1 MSRNEQS
8 KPTVAA
14 GKYWHESARP
24 LTSLA
29 FVIPFLLFY
38 EVGVL
43 TLGPLAIRNAAD
55 VWLRTWLDFIGF
67 GQYFL
72 LPILTCGA
80 LLAWHHATGQ
90 PWRFRGHVLYGMWI
104 ESMLFGL
111 LLLVLAVSQRALFST
126 ILPAASAPSSGH
138 GGFWA
143 LMVGY
148 VGAGIYE
155 ELLFRLLLLPAVL
168 GAFRLTG
175 LSRRLSTFAAVVTVS
190 LLFSAAHYQFDVV
203 IAGQAFS
210 MPYGDSFAW
219 YSFLFRFSAGV
230 FFSLLFWYRG
240 FGIAVGTHAIYDLYT
255 LY

>member
-1 MSRNEQS
+1 MSRNETS
-8 KPTVAA
+8 KTPDAA

-29 FVIPFLLFY
+29 FVMPFLLFY

-55 VWLRTWLDFIGF
+55 VWLRNWLDLIGF

-80 LLAWHHATGQ
+80 LLAWHHATDQ
-90 PWRFRGHVLYGMWI
+90 PWRFEGRVLYGMWI
-104 ESMLFGL
+104 ESLLFGM
-111 LLLVLAVSQRALFST
+111 LLLVLATWQRALFNT
-126 ILPAASAPSSGH
+126 ILPAASSQFPEH
-138 GGFWA
+138 GGLVA

-148 VGAGIYE
+148 VGAGLYE

-168 GAFRLTG
+168 GVFRLTG
-175 LSRRLSTFAAVVTVS
+175 LSRRSSAFAAVVTVS
-190 LLFSAAHYQFDVV
+190 LLFSAAHYQFHVV
-203 IAGQAFS
+203 IAGQSFS
-210 MPYGDSFAW
+210 MPYGDAFAW

-230 FFSLLFWYRG
+230 FFSVLFWYRG

-255 LY
+255 LL